1 MRLSLLALTLLSSC
15 ALAQNATSD
24 ESSHNA
30 SPTPTE
36 HNNNNATTSIAEP
49 TRTGNITDAPS
60 SSATP
65 ANDRPGTV
73 AVGAGQSYGQATAT
87 GGLNATSPLNG
98 TIVSNITWELPCQD
112 INATVSINGTVIP
125 IVGTCTCI
133 LNGTASFNGT
143 AVGGKCPDVAPLPGY
158 VLPGYSWDKN
168 ATKVTSPT
176 SNSGWVA
183 GTQSTVEWTWPA
195 DGNHTQLAIRL
206 ARVNTSADVSS
217 NFYAVVNSSD
227 LKATQGITP
236 FTPPG
241 SGYFIRILNYANQSM
256 VYASSPEFEI
266 KSAGSKPSG
275 AARAAAPGA
284 LAIVLAVA
292 ALL

>member
-1 MRLSLLALTLLSSC
+1 MRLSLLALTLLTAS
-15 ALAQNATSD
+15 ALAQNSTS
-24 ESSHNA
+24 EEQSP

-36 HNNNNATTSIAEP
+36 SHNNNSTSIAEP
-49 TRTGNITDAPS
+49 THTGNITDAPS

-73 AVGAGQSYGQATAT
+73 AVGSGQSYGQATAT

-112 INATVSINGTVIP
+112 INATVNINGTIIP

-143 AVGGKCPDVAPLPGY
+143 GVGGKCPDVAPLPAY

-176 SNSGWVA
+176 SNSGC
-183 GTQSTVEWTWPA
+183 ECRRR
-195 DGNHTQLAIRL
+195 RL
-206 ARVNTSADVSS
+206 AG
-217 NFYAVVNSSD
+217 AV
-227 LKATQGITP
+227 
-236 FTPPG
+236 
-241 SGYFIRILNYANQSM
+241 
-256 VYASSPEFEI
+256 EE
-266 KSAGSKPSG
+266 
-275 AARAAAPGA
+275 
-284 LAIVLAVA
+284 
-292 ALL
+292 

>member
-1 MRLSLLALTLLSSC
+1 MRLSLLALTLLSSY
-15 ALAQNATSD
+15 AVAQNATD
-24 ESSHNA
+24 
-30 SPTPTE
+30 
-36 HNNNNATTSIAEP
+36 AEP
-49 TRTGNITDAPS
+49 THSGSESSASASASPSGNGTASAS
-60 SSATP
+60 SSIATP
-65 ANDRPGTV
+65 VNDRPGTV
-73 AVGAGQSYGQATAT
+73 AVSDNQSYGQASAT

-98 TIVSNITWELPCQD
+98 TIHSNITWELPCAD
-112 INATVSINGTVIP
+112 INATVSINGTHIP

-143 AVGGKCPDVAPLPGY
+143 AVGGKCPDVAPLPAY

-168 ATKVTSPT
+168 VTKVTSPT
-176 SNSGWVA
+176 NQTGWVP

-206 ARVNTSADVSS
+206 ARLNTTTDVST
-217 NFYAVVNSSD
+217 NFFAVANSSD

-241 SGYFIRILNYANQSM
+241 TGYFVRILDYNNQSL
-256 VYASSPEFEI
+256 VYASSPLFEI
-266 KSAGSKPSG
+266 KEAGSKPSG
-275 AARAAAPGA
+275 AWRAAGVSPA
-284 LAIVLAVA
+284 LALVLAAAA